1 MSNTAAPES
10 AEGTYRRP
18 QWRKLLRNR
27 DYILWLLGDTVSN
40 FGSVLSAAAYPMLI
54 LFVTGSAAQACL
66 VAAAE
71 SLGMLFTL
79 LIGGVIADRYQ
90 RRTILTYG
98 PLVQA
103 VAVATIVWAVLT
115 GHVTVILVA
124 VVGLLQG
131 LVSGL
136 TMAAFQP
143 TVRRLVP
150 AAELP
155 TAFAQMT
162 GRTQAVRLIGPAIG
176 GLLFSV
182 ARWIPFLVDS
192 ISFFASTASVAALRT
207 PLGPDQPTAQ
217 AKTGSDNARPVH
229 REPFLRAL
237 GTGVRFIRGN
247 GYLVFIT
254 VWTAV
259 INACLGA
266 MIVLTIVL
274 VVHRGGGATAVGVT
288 NSVGAVGG
296 LIGAATAGRIT
307 KFGGRSVVLVLSWVV
322 VGAFV
327 GISLAPVVFIG
338 GFRALLGLL
347 IVPLNVILMSY
358 EMRVIPDELTGRVTS
373 TITFLAYSLTWLGPA
388 GAGFLT
394 STLGAPSAGLIVA
407 GVLLVLAIASHFVK
421 SLHLLDRPLDEV
433 PAGGPRQ

>member
-1 MSNTAAPES
+1 
-10 AEGTYRRP
+10 
-18 QWRKLLRNR
+18 
-27 DYILWLLGDTVSN
+27 
-40 FGSVLSAAAYPMLI
+40 
-54 LFVTGSAAQACL
+54 
-66 VAAAE
+66 
-71 SLGMLFTL
+71 
-79 LIGGVIADRYQ
+79 
-90 RRTILTYG
+90 
-98 PLVQA
+98 
-103 VAVATIVWAVLT
+103 
-115 GHVTVILVA
+115 
-124 VVGLLQG
+124 
-131 LVSGL
+131 
-136 TMAAFQP
+136 
-143 TVRRLVP
+143 
-150 AAELP
+150 
-155 TAFAQMT
+155 
-162 GRTQAVRLIGPAIG
+162 
-176 GLLFSV
+176 
-182 ARWIPFLVDS
+182 
-192 ISFFASTASVAALRT
+192 
-207 PLGPDQPTAQ
+207 
-217 AKTGSDNARPVH
+217 VH

-266 MIVLTIVL
+266 LIVLTI
-274 VVHRGGGATAVGVT
+274 A
-288 NSVGAVGG
+288 
-296 LIGAATAGRIT
+296 AGRIT
-307 KFGGRSVVLVLSWVV
+307 KKFGGRSVVLVPSWVV

>member
-1 MSNTAAPES
+1 
-10 AEGTYRRP
+10 
-18 QWRKLLRNR
+18 
-27 DYILWLLGDTVSN
+27 
-40 FGSVLSAAAYPMLI
+40 
-54 LFVTGSAAQACL
+54 
-66 VAAAE
+66 VAAAK

-143 TVRRLVP
+143 TMRRLVP

-266 MIVLTIVL
+266 MIVLTI
-274 VVHRGGGATAVGVT
+274 A
-288 NSVGAVGG
+288 
-296 LIGAATAGRIT
+296 AGRIT
-307 KFGGRSVVLVLSWVV
+307 KKFGGRSVVLVLSWVV

>member
-1 MSNTAAPES
+1 M
-10 AEGTYRRP
+10 
-18 QWRKLLRNR
+18 
-27 DYILWLLGDTVSN
+27 
-40 FGSVLSAAAYPMLI
+40 
-54 LFVTGSAAQACL
+54 
-66 VAAAE
+66 
-71 SLGMLFTL
+71 
-79 LIGGVIADRYQ
+79 
-90 RRTILTYG
+90 
-98 PLVQA
+98 
-103 VAVATIVWAVLT
+103 
-115 GHVTVILVA
+115 
-124 VVGLLQG
+124 
-131 LVSGL
+131 
-136 TMAAFQP
+136 
-143 TVRRLVP
+143 
-150 AAELP
+150 
-155 TAFAQMT
+155 
-162 GRTQAVRLIGPAIG
+162 
-176 GLLFSV
+176 
-182 ARWIPFLVDS
+182 
-192 ISFFASTASVAALRT
+192 
-207 PLGPDQPTAQ
+207 
-217 AKTGSDNARPVH
+217 H